1 MLSGQENTAQSSL
14 GGHAARL
21 RLTPV
26 TSANDLGL
34 GPNLRSL
41 RPDPAPRPNLDDL
54 AALRAQIG
62 AIERL
67 GGFDDGE
74 GAGPVSLGA
83 AAVDAALP
91 WGGLPRDCLH
101 EIVGGETAVGFAAGL
116 AARLAAHPVKGTHLA
131 GEARFAE
138 GGAVLWCLRP
148 RAVFDAGNL
157 HGPGLAQFG
166 LDPGRLIIAQARSDQ
181 DLLWAMEEGLRSGRP
196 AVVLGEVGE
205 VGLAATRRLQLAAE
219 VGGVTALLL
228 RRRTARRNSSVAV
241 TRWRVMPA
249 PSGDA
254 FPPVL
259 PSGAI
264 SPGCWRLDLVRCR
277 GGAPKSWLVE
287 WRRAVPSKNVPSENT
302 LSETLLSGNADG
314 NAGTASRRES
324 FNPAQASDPGG
335 FAVVA
340 ELSDR
345 PAEPANTPRQAAAS

>member
-1 MLSGQENTAQSSL
+1 MPSGQENTAQSSSS
-14 GGHAARL
+14 GHAARL
-21 RLTPV
+21 GLTPAMP
-26 TSANDLGL
+26 ANDPDL
-34 GPNLRSL
+34 GPF
-41 RPDPAPRPNLDDL
+41 RPDPASL
-54 AALRAQIG
+54 AALRTRIG

-67 GGFDDGE
+67 GGLDDGE

-101 EIVGGETAVGFAAGL
+101 EIVGGETAVGFAAAL
-116 AARLAAHPVKGTHLA
+116 AARLA
-131 GEARFAE
+131 GEAHLTGRGE
-138 GGAVLWCLRP
+138 AVLWCLRP
-148 RAVFDAGNL
+148 RAVFDAGHL

-166 LDPGRLIIAQARSDQ
+166 LDPGRLIIAQARSNQ

-219 VGGVTALLL
+219 MGGVTALLL
-228 RRRTARRNSSVAV
+228 RRRAARRNSSVAV
-241 TRWRVMPA
+241 TRWRVTHV

-254 FPPVL
+254 FPD
-259 PSGAI
+259 GAI

-287 WRRAVPSKNVPSENT
+287 WRRAVPSENTPSENP
-302 LSETLLSGNADG
+302 LPGNTDG
-314 NAGTASRRES
+314 NANGPASRRERS
-324 FNPAQASDPGG
+324 NPAQTPGPGG

-345 PAEPANTPRQAAAS
+345 PAEPADAARQAAAS

>member
-1 MLSGQENTAQSSL
+1 MPSGQESTAQSSPS
-14 GGHAARL
+14 GHAARL
-21 RLTPV
+21 RLMPATPAPP
-26 TSANDLGL
+26 ANDPNLGL
-34 GPNLRSL
+34 L
-41 RPDPAPRPNLDDL
+41 RPDPASL

-67 GGFDDGE
+67 GGLDDGE

-83 AAVDAALP
+83 AALDAALP

-101 EIVGGETAVGFAAGL
+101 EIVGGETAVGFAAAL
-116 AARLAAHPVKGTHLA
+116 AARLAGGTHLA
-131 GEARFAE
+131 GEAHLA
-138 GGAVLWCLRP
+138 GGEAVLWCLRP
-148 RAVFDAGNL
+148 RAVFDAGHL

-219 VGGVTALLL
+219 MGGVTALLL
-228 RRRTARRNSSVAV
+228 RRRAARRNSSVAV
-241 TRWRVMPA
+241 TRWRVTHV

-254 FPPVL
+254 FPD
-259 PSGAI
+259 GAI

-287 WRRAVPSKNVPSENT
+287 WRRAVPSGNTPSENT
-302 LSETLLSGNADG
+302 LSGNTDG
-314 NAGTASRRES
+314 NANGPASRRERS
-324 FNPAQASDPGG
+324 NPAQAPGPGG

-345 PAEPANTPRQAAAS
+345 PAEPADAARQAAAS

>member
-1 MLSGQENTAQSSL
+1 MPSGQENTAQSSPS
-14 GGHAARL
+14 GRAARL
-21 RLTPV
+21 RLTP
-26 TSANDLGL
+26 ANDPDL
-34 GPNLRSL
+34 GPL
-41 RPDPAPRPNLDDL
+41 RPDPASL

-101 EIVGGETAVGFAAGL
+101 EIVGGETAVGFAAAL
-116 AARLAAHPVKGTHLA
+116 AARLAAHPVGGTHLA
-131 GEARFAE
+131 GEA
-138 GGAVLWCLRP
+138 AVLWCLRP
-148 RAVFDAGNL
+148 RAVFDAGHL

-219 VGGVTALLL
+219 MGGVTALLL
-228 RRRTARRNSSVAV
+228 RRRAARRNSSVAV
-241 TRWRVMPA
+241 TRWRVTHA

-254 FPPVL
+254 FPA
-259 PSGAI
+259 GAI

-287 WRRAVPSKNVPSENT
+287 WRRPIPSKNVPSETPPSGNT
-302 LSETLLSGNADG
+302 LSENTFSGNADG
-314 NAGTASRRES
+314 NAGTAGRRES
-324 FNPAQASDPGG
+324 FNPAQAPDPGG

-345 PAEPANTPRQAAAS
+345 PAEPADAARQAAAS